1 MKHHAATHPT
11 PLRVSDVGPA
21 PDRVIR
27 LVVDH
32 HLLLPAGAL
41 IALVWANT
49 ASESYFRFS
58 HATAFAVN
66 EIAMAFFLGLLMQEV
81 MEAMMPGGA
90 LHTWRR
96 WGLPLIAAAGGIVG
110 AVATYLAY
118 VQLKYELVLTQAWP
132 IACAIDLAAAY
143 YVLKTIWRRG
153 SALPFLLLLALATNV
168 FGVLVIAFQPSTLIF
183 DFAGV
188 LLMGAA
194 LGVAVVLRLRKV
206 RSFVPYLAIAGPL
219 SWWAL
224 YLVGIHPAFALI
236 PVVPFLPRQ
245 PRSLDV
251 FADPQD
257 DGAVH
262 HFEHEWNELV
272 QLILFLFV
280 LVNAG
285 VLLRGYGTGTWAL
298 LAAGVVGRPLGI
310 LLAVGLAL
318 VMGLHLP
325 RRIGWREL
333 IVIGLATS
341 SGLTFALFF
350 AAGLLAP
357 GPVLTE
363 IKIGALSTVA
373 AAFAAMAAAR
383 LLRVGRFA

>member
-11 PLRVSDVGPA
+11 PLRVSHAGAA
-21 PDRVIR
+21 PDRFVRFVI
-27 LVVDH
+27 DH

-58 HATAFAVN
+58 HAIAFAVN
-66 EIAMAFFLGLLMQEV
+66 EVAMAFFIGLLMQEV
-81 MEAMMPGGA
+81 MEGMMPGGA

-96 WGLPLIAAAGGIVG
+96 WGLALIAAAGGIVG
-110 AVATYLAY
+110 ATATYLAY
-118 VQLKYELVLTQAWP
+118 VQFQYEAVLTQAWP

-143 YVLKTIWRRG
+143 YVLKAIWRRG
-153 SALPFLLLLALATNV
+153 STLLFLLLLALATDV
-168 FGVLVIAFQPSTLIF
+168 FGVLVIAFQPSTLIVNS
-183 DFAGV
+183 AGV

-194 LGVAVVLRLRKV
+194 LGVAVALRLRKV

-245 PRSLDV
+245 PRTLDV

-272 QLILFLFV
+272 QVVLFLFA
-280 LVNAG
+280 LVNVG
-285 VLLRGYGTGTWAL
+285 VILRGYGTGTWAL
-298 LAAGVVGRPLGI
+298 MAAGLVGRPLGI

-318 VMGLHLP
+318 AMGLHLP
-325 RRIGWREL
+325 RRVGWRDL

-341 SGLTFALFF
+341 SGFTFALFF
-350 AAGLLAP
+350 ATGLLAP
-357 GPVLTE
+357 GPILTE
-363 IKIGALSTVA
+363 IKIGALLTVA
-373 AAFAAMAAAR
+373 AAFVAMAAAR

>member
-11 PLRVSDVGPA
+11 PLRVSHVG
-21 PDRVIR
+21 PDRVVR

-32 HLLLPAGAL
+32 PLLLPTGAL

-49 ASESYFRFS
+49 AGESYFRFS
-58 HATAFAVN
+58 HAIAFPVN
-66 EIAMAFFLGLLMQEV
+66 EVAMAFFLGLLMQEV

-96 WGLPLIAAAGGIVG
+96 WGLALIAAAGGIVG

-118 VQLKYELVLTQAWP
+118 VQFKYEVMLTQAWP

-168 FGVLVIAFQPSTLIF
+168 FGVLVIALQPSTLVF
-183 DFAGV
+183 NSAGV

-272 QLILFLFV
+272 QVILFLFV

-285 VLLRGYGTGTWAL
+285 VILRGYGTGTWAL

-318 VMGLHLP
+318 VMGLQLP
-325 RRIGWREL
+325 RHIGWREL

-341 SGLTFALFF
+341 SGFTFALFL
-350 AAGLLAP
+350 ATGLLAP
-357 GPVLTE
+357 GPLLTE

-373 AAFAAMAAAR
+373 AAFVAMAAAR

>member
-224 YLVGIHPAFALI
+224 YLAGIHPAFALI

>member
-1 MKHHAATHPT
+1 
-11 PLRVSDVGPA
+11 
-21 PDRVIR
+21 
-27 LVVDH
+27 
-32 HLLLPAGAL
+32 
-41 IALVWANT
+41 
-49 ASESYFRFS
+49 
-58 HATAFAVN
+58 
-66 EIAMAFFLGLLMQEV
+66 
-81 MEAMMPGGA
+81 
-90 LHTWRR
+90 
-96 WGLPLIAAAGGIVG
+96 
-110 AVATYLAY
+110 
-118 VQLKYELVLTQAWP
+118 
-132 IACAIDLAAAY
+132 
-143 YVLKTIWRRG
+143 
-153 SALPFLLLLALATNV
+153 
-168 FGVLVIAFQPSTLIF
+168 
-183 DFAGV
+183 
-188 LLMGAA
+188 
-194 LGVAVVLRLRKV
+194 VAVVLRLRKI

-333 IVIGLATS
+333 VVIGLATS
-341 SGLTFALFF
+341 SGFTFALFF

>member
-1 MKHHAATHPT
+1 MKNHAATHPA
-11 PLRVSDVGPA
+11 PLRLPQVGSA
-21 PDRVIR
+21 PDRFIR

-32 HLLLPAGAL
+32 QLLLPAAAL

-81 MEAMMPGGA
+81 MEAMMPGGP

-96 WGLPLIAAAGGIVG
+96 WAMPLIAAAGGIVG

-118 VQLKYELVLTQAWP
+118 VQLKYEVVLTQAWP

-143 YVLKTIWRRG
+143 YALKTIWRRG
-153 SALPFLLLLALATNV
+153 SALPFLLLLALASNV

-183 DFAGV
+183 NFAGV

-206 RSFVPYLAIAGPL
+206 RSFVPYLAISGPL

-224 YLVGIHPAFALI
+224 YVVGIHPAFALI

-245 PRSLDV
+245 PRSIDV

-285 VLLRGYGTGTWAL
+285 VILRGYGTGTWAL
-298 LAAGVVGRPLGI
+298 LAAGLIGRPLGI

-325 RRIGWREL
+325 RRIGWRGL

-341 SGLTFALFF
+341 SGFAFALFL
-350 AAGLLAP
+350 ATGLLAP

-373 AAFAAMAAAR
+373 AAFVAMAAAR